1 MSEELEKILKELKA
15 GLKRIHGDNLK
26 HLFLYGS
33 HARGDA
39 AAESDIDVLMILIDY
54 NNIWE
59 IIQKNSELVQNICL
73 KHGVVISL
81 IPIKEF
87 KYNTFKTP
95 LILNVRKEG
104 IAL

>member
-26 HLFLYGS
+26 YLFLYGS
-33 HARGDA
+33 HARGEA
-39 AAESDIDVLMILIDY
+39 AAESDIDVLMILKDY

-59 IIQKNSELVQNICL
+59 IIQKNSDLVQSICL
-73 KHGVVISL
+73 RHRVVISL
-81 IPIKEF
+81 IPIKEL
-87 KYNTFKTP
+87 KYNTLRTP